1 MYDNSNLT
9 ITFIPDEDKARYSEE
24 EIKAYVQRGRDKY
37 GNALKGITLK
47 TVPED
52 ADSVDIFYD
61 VKHVPFTRLRR
72 ITGYLVGDM
81 NRWNDAKRKEE
92 HDRVKHGVE

>member
-1 MYDNSNLT
+1 MIT
-9 ITFIPDEDKARYSEE
+9 VTFIPEEDKEKYSQE
-24 EIKAYVQRGRDKY
+24 EIDAYIHRGKDKY
-37 GNALKGITLK
+37 GDALKGITLK

-81 NRWNDAKRKEE
+81 NRWNNAKRQEE
-92 HDRVKHGVE
+92 HDRVKHEV

>member
-1 MYDNSNLT
+1 MVNV
-9 ITFIPDEDKARYSEE
+9 TFIPEEDKERYSQE
-24 EIKAYVQRGRDKY
+24 EIEAYIQRGKNKY
-37 GNALKGITLK
+37 GDLLKGITLK

-52 ADSVDIFYD
+52 TDSVDIFYD

-81 NRWNDAKRKEE
+81 NRWNNAKREEE